1 MLDKLF
7 VKQKL
12 EQFLQ
17 EDIGHQDITTD
28 NLSFEKEINAKI
40 IAKENCVI
48 CGIDF
53 AKQVFYLIDDSI
65 EFDFCVNDGY
75 FAEKGETILE
85 IKGNGKSILKGERVA
100 LNILQRLSGI
110 STNTKKYVKELE
122 GTKAKILDTRKTTP
136 GFRAFEKYAVKV
148 GGGYNHRFAL
158 YDMVML
164 KDNHIALAG
173 GIKKAVEEI
182 RKNVSPMVKIEV
194 EVSDLEQFKEA
205 LDLNIDIIMLDNMS
219 IEDIKKAVQI
229 NNGKADLEASGNI
242 TLQNIKQVAET
253 GVDFISSGALI
264 HSARWVDLSLRFLD

>member
-17 EDIGHQDITTD
+17 EDIGYQDITTD

-65 EFDFCVNDGY
+65 EFDFCTNDGHL
-75 FAEKGETILE
+75 AEKGETILE

-205 LDLNIDIIMLDNMS
+205 LSLGVDVIMLDNMS
-219 IEDIKKAVQI
+219 IEDMKKAVQL
-229 NNGKADLEASGNI
+229 NNGKSALEASGNI
-242 TLQNIKQVAET
+242 TLQNIRQVAET

-264 HSARWVDLSLRFLD
+264 HAARWIDLSLKFLD